1 MTSKLGCVIVVCML
15 VRKQILLEEK
25 QVYELEKLIAM
36 HDMSFSEAMRVGANL
51 VIKKV
56 RIDKG
61 KQIKKLTGVEFM
73 HNQAKKSVSGPGDSE
88 YDKYAYDF

>member
-1 MTSKLGCVIVVCML
+1 ML

-25 QVYELEKLIAM
+25 QVYELEKLIAINE
-36 HDMSFSEAMRVGANL
+36 MSFSEVMREGANL

-56 RIDKG
+56 KIGKG
-61 KQIKKLTGVEFM
+61 KMIKKITGVEFM
-73 HNQAKKSVSGPGDSE
+73 LNQAKKSVSGPGDSE